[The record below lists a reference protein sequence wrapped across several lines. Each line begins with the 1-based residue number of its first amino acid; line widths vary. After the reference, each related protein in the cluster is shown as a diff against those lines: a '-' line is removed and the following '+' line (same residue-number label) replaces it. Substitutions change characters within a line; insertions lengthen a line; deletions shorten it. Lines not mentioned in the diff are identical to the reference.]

1 MRIQNDYCPMECS
14 ALAPPYILQSRLV
27 CSGLASL
34 VRLFYSAVIVT
45 ACLKNSPH
53 PHKTKR
59 RSAKIRRTW
68 QASII
73 VVIRDV
79 GDGWAGWTIAH
90 PCFGRSVN
98 SISTIG
104 GRLCPPHYFLPTQLW
119 VASYGTG
126 LKKEC
131 ESCTSILQLPKTP
144 TCTVGKRTDV

>member
-1 MRIQNDYCPMECS
+1 MGLMKLLLENCEFRMTMAPWSVRLQLPRIYYKADQ
-14 ALAPPYILQSRLV
+14 

-98 SISTIG
+98 
-104 GRLCPPHYFLPTQLW
+104 PHYENKFTKTFKPTD
-119 VASYGTG
+119 
-126 LKKEC
+126 
-131 ESCTSILQLPKTP
+131 ILHIFTKFQFGVFFRDKSA
-144 TCTVGKRTDV
+144 KYQ

>member
-1 MRIQNDYCPMECS
+1 MGLMKLLLQNCKFRMAMAPWSVRLQLPRIYYKADQ
-14 ALAPPYILQSRLV
+14 

-90 PCFGRSVN
+90 CKFSGFSFISVSCHFSCQN
-98 SISTIG
+98 SCITIFFCEITMFSSRFLSFNKFFQHQESISN
-104 GRLCPPHYFLPTQLW
+104 L
-119 VASYGTG
+119 
-126 LKKEC
+126 
-131 ESCTSILQLPKTP
+131 
-144 TCTVGKRTDV
+144 